1 MRSQFANSDVYGC
14 ANKKLSADWIKPLH
28 SRSAITRW
36 RGDRRL
42 QSEDCMRHARV
53 QKTKPRRAAALRGS
67 TAISGGDG
75 GIRTLDPGFGPD
87 APLAGE
93 CLRPLGHVSQTFACA
108 REAAQRSQDNSGFK
122 ASGQF
127 LLHTFCARDVISM
140 TSLRPDAQSPAL
152 SSTTFTHLPITS
164 ATGRVIHIK
173 PDRVR
178 MPYAARARRAP
189 CTSRRSA
196 RRS

>member
-1 MRSQFANSDVYGC
+1 MRAQFAITGVYGC
-14 ANKKLSADWIKPLH
+14 ANEKLSAAMQSGQMAGRK
-28 SRSAITRW
+28 TREYVEET
-36 RGDRRL
+36 REKD
-42 QSEDCMRHARV
+42 A

-93 CLRPLGHVSQTFACA
+93 CLRPLGHVSQTFGCA
-108 REAAQRSQDNSGFK
+108 REAAQRSQDNSGFEG
-122 ASGQF
+122 SGQF
-127 LLHTFCARDVISM
+127 LLHTFYARSVNSM
-140 TSLRPDAQSPAL
+140 SLLRPVR
-152 SSTTFTHLPITS
+152 STAHYRTHPR
-164 ATGRVIHIK
+164 ANACRRNARHRRNIK

-196 RRS
+196 PRS

>member
-1 MRSQFANSDVYGC
+1 MQTPFANTDVYGY
-14 ANKKLSADWIKPLH
+14 ANKKLSANDSKTCVQTH
-28 SRSAITRW
+28 KTHK
-36 RGDRRL
+36 
-42 QSEDCMRHARV
+42 RHA
-53 QKTKPRRAAALRGS
+53 QKTKPRRALTLRGS
-67 TAISGGDG
+67 TAIAGGDG

-127 LLHTFCARDVISM
+127 LLHTFCARSVISM
-140 TSLRPDAQSPAL
+140 TLRKPDARLPAL
-152 SSTTFTHLPITS
+152 SPPTLTHVPITA
-164 ATGRVIHIK
+164 ATERVFYIK